1 MSKSVSCYE
10 KKGLIYVYICLE
22 QMDDTGLGISLPKR
36 KEKKTQEGVLP
47 NIECKRGTY

>member
-1 MSKSVSCYE
+1 MK
-10 KKGLIYVYICLE
+10 KKGLIYVFIYLD